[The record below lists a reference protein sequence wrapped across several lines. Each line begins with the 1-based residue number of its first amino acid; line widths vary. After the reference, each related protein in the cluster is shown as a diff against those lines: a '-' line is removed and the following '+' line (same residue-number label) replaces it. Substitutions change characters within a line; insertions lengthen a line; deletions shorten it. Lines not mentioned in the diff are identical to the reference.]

1 MSDWHE
7 TEVTRLLGVDRMRD
21 EGTNVG
27 NDIVDGRE
35 RIDVLGV
42 ALKEKLAVT
51 ATSISGRSTED
62 HNAGV
67 GLVELIPQISLLIF
81 LL

>member
-1 MSDWHE
+1 
-7 TEVTRLLGVDRMRD
+7 
-21 EGTNVG
+21 
-27 NDIVDGRE
+27 
-35 RIDVLGV
+35 VLGV
-42 ALKEKLAVT
+42 VLKVKLAVT